1 MEFVSVEAKEDGP
14 LVFSDD
20 EENEKIT
27 DELDDSIDDSTQ
39 PQEDVSFYRQLDPN
53 NIKNIQNFMVRHVI
67 LLRQFMRTM
76 NLFTI
81 MKTNSQ
87 NFTLQRIES
96 MLLLT
101 NSRAL
106 KDLSKNLKRTI
117 KILKIVKISFLTL

>member
-53 NIKNIQNFMVRHVI
+53 NIKNIQNFMIRHVI
-67 LLRQFMRTM
+67 LLRQFMRTT

-106 KDLSKNLKRTI
+106 KDLSKNLKRPL

>member
-39 PQEDVSFYRQLDPN
+39 PQEDVSFYRQLDSN

-106 KDLSKNLKRTI
+106 KDLSKNLKRPL